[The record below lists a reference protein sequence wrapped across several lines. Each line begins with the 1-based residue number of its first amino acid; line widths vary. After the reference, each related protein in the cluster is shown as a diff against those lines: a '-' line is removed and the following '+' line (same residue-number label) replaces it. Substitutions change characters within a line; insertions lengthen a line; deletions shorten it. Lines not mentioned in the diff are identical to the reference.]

1 MLCMGRRVIE
11 LISLLE
17 WTLKEQMSFGK
28 AAAGT
33 EKEKLWQRKK
43 NADLNPEACH
53 SESEICHDLSP

>member
-1 MLCMGRRVIE
+1 M
-11 LISLLE
+11 
-17 WTLKEQMSFGK
+17 LKEQMSFGK